1 MDTPVLIE
9 ERRDAV
15 AVLTLNR
22 PERMNA
28 LNGELMD
35 ALLEATRRLAGDD
48 SVRAVVLTG
57 AGNAFCAGGDI
68 REGSQRRTEPGA
80 PRPTADEQALERR
93 ARMLASKYLHEMPK
107 PTIAMMRGPVRS
119 HRGGYRI
126 IRYRG

>member
-35 ALLEATRRLAGDD
+35 ALLEATRRLAGD
-48 SVRAVVLTG
+48 VRWMRLRQNVVSAPVPVIWETG
-57 AGNAFCAGGDI
+57 HNPRAPGRIGANRTAHKEFDEVYRKNIAKLRHRSPGN
-68 REGSQRRTEPGA
+68 
-80 PRPTADEQALERR
+80 
-93 ARMLASKYLHEMPK
+93 
-107 PTIAMMRGPVRS
+107 
-119 HRGGYRI
+119 
-126 IRYRG
+126 